1 MYFTRKLAEMSPTY
15 KNLLIVHLLEKL
27 KNLASEILH
36 SQCKQ
41 QVTHIEKIVH
51 QSGKN
56 YYYYYYYH

>member
-1 MYFTRKLAEMSPTY
+1 MYFTRKLAELSPTY

-41 QVTHIEKIVH
+41 QITQIEKIVN
-51 QSGKN
+51 QSGKI
-56 YYYYYYYH
+56 YH

>member
-15 KNLLIVHLLEKL
+15 KNLFIVHLLERL
-27 KNLASEILH
+27 KNLASEILD

-41 QVTHIEKIVH
+41 HASQIEKIIN

-56 YYYYYYYH
+56 

>member
-1 MYFTRKLAEMSPTY
+1 MYFTRKLAEKSPTY

-41 QVTHIEKIVH
+41 QIAQIEKIVNK
-51 QSGKN
+51 SGKN
-56 YYYYYYYH
+56 

>member
-1 MYFTRKLAEMSPTY
+1 MSPVY

-41 QVTHIEKIVH
+41 QIIEIENIVN
-51 QSGKN
+51 QSGKIFYN
-56 YYYYYYYH
+56 WKFFFLN